1 MQVVQAE
8 MIASVSLVRTF
19 YQHTSLT
26 PTHAHSCAPTYTR
39 AGLEMGKTMLINK
52 TLRMLDLADNDIQV
66 LFPPFF
72 YTYVPA
78 IILAP
83 FGSHACVDLA
93 TGHG

>member
-1 MQVVQAE
+1 
-8 MIASVSLVRTF
+8 
-19 YQHTSLT
+19 
-26 PTHAHSCAPTYTR
+26 
-39 AGLEMGKTMLINK
+39 MGKTMLINK

-93 TGHG
+93 TAHG